1 MPRATIVQGESP
13 PEGVATIPAA
23 LAFNV
28 RTYRLMSRLE
38 QEDVALQMQHLGHT
52 WRRATVSEVERARRN
67 VTVSELLALVLVLG
81 ATVEQLLDTRGPRG
95 PSGPQLALAVSRVRY
110 HGGPAEDTLV
120 TEVSGLGPDSWTA
133 VPVEDVPALLS
144 GRVPRFNANWD
155 RKTNE
160 LRDILFDPGQDD
172 EGES

>member
-1 MPRATIVQGESP
+1 VPTATPSAAGEST
-13 PEGVATIPAA
+13 PEDIATIPAA

-28 RTYRLMSRLE
+28 QTYRLLSRLD
-38 QEDVALQMQHLGHT
+38 QEDVAAQMQYLGHK

-95 PSGPQLALAVSRVRY
+95 QSGPRLALGVTRVQY
-110 HGGPAEDTLV
+110 SGGPEEDTLV
-120 TEVSGLGPDSWTA
+120 TQVSGLGPDSWTSIS
-133 VPVEDVPALLS
+133 VEDLPALVS
-144 GRVPRFNANWD
+144 GRVPRFNAKWD

-160 LRDILFDPGQDD
+160 LREILVDHRDD
-172 EGES
+172 EVSS